1 MGTNS
6 YNNHR
11 VLSNEEINMIITEK
25 YSLKNIFNQI
35 KNADGIFTVE
45 ELRTITLGLIEEYI
59 LKRII
64 NICGTKEIGM
74 TCNDFLYFYAILNT
88 TSATAKLEFIL
99 DLIFYDKAKLD
110 KEEYIYNIKKYLFNT
125 GILLKIFLSEDILKY
140 DANTIKREDVYNYII
155 HNYSEEIIDYKLFI
169 NKENNI
175 IENDVITVSENQNN
189 ASTETQQQN
198 IALNKSSKYE
208 SNIYSENPNVENN
221 ELNNNNIYMNNENE
235 TLVIN
240 TEMSKNN
247 INLNNKNVHTLAS
260 GAVDDKDTKDKDNNK
275 DKKNDKKKKKSSG
288 QNQVVI
294 PKIKLEKNI
303 RNEKIKKAFN
313 RIIKE
318 ENGVFPIALFEK
330 MLKEINVIQSLIDI
344 IGNFLRQKSQKTFI
358 NYQVFKEIL
367 NLIIIP
373 DINLNSIQ
381 EDKNDEKNIK
391 QIKNELM
398 GNMTVKSKEEI
409 IDGLFTLFAYP
420 NEFIHKKN
428 FFLFAKST
436 KPELSSNT
444 IKDWFEQ
451 YKITKFI
458 NKEKFKEIIKFIF
471 DELYESFEH
480 IKYLPYIFFKFDITD
495 KKIEKKC
502 IDVLLKNKTLD
513 EYFQERLQY
522 DDDFYIITKEFWDN
536 WNLLMIKTSSRN
548 NHITQNNFSVNI
560 TNELNN
566 AT

>member
-221 ELNNNNIYMNNENE
+221 ELNNNNRYMNNENE

-240 TEMSKNN
+240 T
-247 INLNNKNVHTLAS
+247 
-260 GAVDDKDTKDKDNNK
+260 
-275 DKKNDKKKKKSSG
+275 
-288 QNQVVI
+288 
-294 PKIKLEKNI
+294 
-303 RNEKIKKAFN
+303 
-313 RIIKE
+313 
-318 ENGVFPIALFEK
+318 
-330 MLKEINVIQSLIDI
+330 
-344 IGNFLRQKSQKTFI
+344 
-358 NYQVFKEIL
+358 
-367 NLIIIP
+367 
-373 DINLNSIQ
+373 
-381 EDKNDEKNIK
+381 
-391 QIKNELM
+391 
-398 GNMTVKSKEEI
+398 
-409 IDGLFTLFAYP
+409 
-420 NEFIHKKN
+420 
-428 FFLFAKST
+428 
-436 KPELSSNT
+436 
-444 IKDWFEQ
+444 
-451 YKITKFI
+451 
-458 NKEKFKEIIKFIF
+458 
-471 DELYESFEH
+471 
-480 IKYLPYIFFKFDITD
+480 
-495 KKIEKKC
+495 
-502 IDVLLKNKTLD
+502 
-513 EYFQERLQY
+513 
-522 DDDFYIITKEFWDN
+522 
-536 WNLLMIKTSSRN
+536 
-548 NHITQNNFSVNI
+548 
-560 TNELNN
+560 
-566 AT
+566 